1 MFLYSSRT
9 LLISL
14 FASLPNSPRST
25 ESSERELSTRAPV
38 AQECIKKFVYI
49 LITCTQMAKAR
60 CWPMQHGLAY
70 LFDRAVTDR
79 DPALA
84 MRKGEK
90 FAGYCPGRG
99 CLLHPTTQSD
109 GHTLALQD
117 PKVSTD
123 THNNTSEL
131 NHMAI
136 LWLKRPSM
144 LHVISR
150 TLELSKSQ
158 QHTMPNMHVQQ
169 HEVRVGTYRTL
180 PWNARVVVAA
190 LGGRA
195 GTSFKAASASISSRE
210 TRTASSVLPK
220 DMLKL
225 VDSLEG
231 QTGPQV
237 CWPKGQE
244 DWSLPASLN
253 RALFTNETSY
263 WYQDPGVSRCAR

>member
-1 MFLYSSRT
+1 
-9 LLISL
+9 
-14 FASLPNSPRST
+14 
-25 ESSERELSTRAPV
+25 
-38 AQECIKKFVYI
+38 
-49 LITCTQMAKAR
+49 
-60 CWPMQHGLAY
+60 
-70 LFDRAVTDR
+70 
-79 DPALA
+79 
-84 MRKGEK
+84 
-90 FAGYCPGRG
+90 
-99 CLLHPTTQSD
+99 
-109 GHTLALQD
+109 
-117 PKVSTD
+117 
-123 THNNTSEL
+123 
-131 NHMAI
+131 
-136 LWLKRPSM
+136 M

-169 HEVRVGTYRTL
+169 HEVQVGTYRTL

-225 VDSLEG
+225 VDSLE
-231 QTGPQV
+231 V
-237 CWPKGQE
+237 CCPKGQE

-263 WYQDPGVSRCAR
+263 QDPGVSRCAR

>member
-1 MFLYSSRT
+1 MPPAPNNTVRWPHFGPAGPKSLYGH
-9 LLISL
+9 
-14 FASLPNSPRST
+14 
-25 ESSERELSTRAPV
+25 TRQHVRAQPHGYPV
-38 AQECIKKFVYI
+38 AQ
-49 LITCTQMAKAR
+49 
-60 CWPMQHGLAY
+60 
-70 LFDRAVTDR
+70 
-79 DPALA
+79 
-84 MRKGEK
+84 
-90 FAGYCPGRG
+90 
-99 CLLHPTTQSD
+99 
-109 GHTLALQD
+109 
-117 PKVSTD
+117 
-123 THNNTSEL
+123 
-131 NHMAI
+131 
-136 LWLKRPSM
+136 RPSM

-263 WYQDPGVSRCAR
+263 QDPGVSRCAR